1 MALLERD
8 SVLDTL
14 RLRLHDASERH
25 GCLLLV
31 GGEAGVGKT
40 ALLRH
45 FIEDTGDSAHVMIG
59 QCDALSTP
67 RPLGPLFDVASAEP
81 TIHQLLTDNSPRDL
95 LYRTMLDRLRSTK
108 NPVMLVIED
117 AHWADEATLDLLRY
131 LGRRI
136 EETRSLII
144 VTYRDD
150 ETGPRH
156 PFRRLLG
163 DLASVPSVERLPL
176 RPLTLQGVAALAT
189 GSGIDP
195 TALHART
202 RGNPFF
208 VSAVLASGGTM

>member
-1 MALLERD
+1 MVLLERD

-14 RLRLHDASERH
+14 RLRLHDAAERR
-25 GCLLLV
+25 GSLLLL

-45 FIEDTGDSAHVMIG
+45 FIEDARASAHVMIG

-67 RPLGPLFDVASAEP
+67 RPLGPLFDVASADP
-81 TIHQLLTDNSPRDL
+81 ALNQLLTDNSPRDL
-95 LYRTMLDRLRSTK
+95 LYRTVLDRLRSTR

-136 EETRSLII
+136 EGTRSLLI

-163 DLASVPSVERLPL
+163 DLASVPSVQRLPV
-176 RPLTLQGVAALAT
+176 RPLTLQGVTALAK
-189 GSGIDP
+189 GSGVDP
-195 TALHART
+195 L
-202 RGNPFF
+202 
-208 VSAVLASGGTM
+208 